1 MKLIET
7 PINKNLDLEYFYPNI
22 TKFVFGTKA
31 IKFFKLYALDRTQI
45 VYADAFD
52 KIDIVMIN
60 TKKKITKQEVDY
72 VIKKLL
78 HTTREAVTVH
88 IGVKNEMEKEGYS
101 FSAPRKDIIVI
112 QQNVAS
118 N

>member
-7 PINKNLDLEYFYPNI
+7 PINRNLDLEYFYPNI
-22 TKFVFGTKA
+22 TKFVFGAKA

-52 KIDIVMIN
+52 KIDIIMIN
-60 TKKKITKQEVDY
+60 TKKKITKKEVDY
-72 VIKKLL
+72 VIKRLL
-78 HTTREAVTVH
+78 NTTREEVTVH
-88 IGVKNEMEKEGYS
+88 IGVKNEMQQKGYS

-112 QQNVAS
+112 QKNVDPA
-118 N
+118 

>member
-7 PINKNLDLEYFYPNI
+7 PIKKNLDLEYFYPNI
-22 TKFVFGTKA
+22 TKFVFGSKA

-52 KIDIVMIN
+52 KIDIIMIN
-60 TKKKITKQEVDY
+60 TKKKITKNEVDY

-78 HTTREAVTVH
+78 NTTREAVTVH
-88 IGVKNEMEKEGYS
+88 IGIKNEMQKKGYT

-112 QQNVAS
+112 QKTVDPS
-118 N
+118 

>member
-7 PINKNLDLEYFYPNI
+7 PINKNLDLAYFYPNI

-52 KIDIVMIN
+52 KIDIIMIN
-60 TKKKITKQEVDY
+60 TKKKITKKEVDY
-72 VIKKLL
+72 VIKRLL
-78 HTTREAVTVH
+78 NTTREEVTVH
-88 IGVKNEMEKEGYS
+88 IGVKNEMQQRGYS

-112 QQNVAS
+112 QMNV
-118 N
+118 

>member
-7 PINKNLDLEYFYPNI
+7 PINRNLDLEYFYPNI

-52 KIDIVMIN
+52 KIDIIMIN
-60 TKKKITKQEVDY
+60 TKKKITKKEIDY

-78 HTTREAVTVH
+78 NTTREEVTVH
-88 IGVKNEMEKEGYS
+88 IGVKNDMQQKGYS

-112 QQNVAS
+112 QKNVDPS
-118 N
+118 

>member
-7 PINKNLDLEYFYPNI
+7 PINRNLDLEYFYPNI

-45 VYADAFD
+45 IYADAFD
-52 KIDIVMIN
+52 KIDIIMIN
-60 TKKKITKQEVDY
+60 TKKKIAKKEVEY

-78 HTTREAVTVH
+78 NTTREEVTVQ
-88 IGVKNEMEKEGYS
+88 IGVKNEMQQKGYS

-112 QQNVAS
+112 QKNITPS
-118 N
+118 

>member
-7 PINKNLDLEYFYPNI
+7 PINRNLDLEYFYPNI

-52 KIDIVMIN
+52 KIDIIMIN
-60 TKKKITKQEVDY
+60 TKKKIAKKEVDY

-78 HTTREAVTVH
+78 NTTREEVTVH
-88 IGVKNEMEKEGYS
+88 IGVKNEMQQKGYS

-112 QQNVAS
+112 QKNVDPA
-118 N
+118 

>member
-7 PINKNLDLEYFYPNI
+7 PINRNLDLEHFYPNI

-31 IKFFKLYALDRTQI
+31 IKFFKLFGLDRTQI

-52 KIDIVMIN
+52 KIDIIMIN
-60 TKKKITKQEVDY
+60 TKKKINKKEVDY

-78 HTTREAVTVH
+78 NATREEVTVH
-88 IGVKNEMEKEGYS
+88 IGVKNEMQQKGYS

-112 QQNVAS
+112 QKNVDLL
-118 N
+118 

>member
-7 PINKNLDLEYFYPNI
+7 PINRNLDLEYFYPNI

-52 KIDIVMIN
+52 KIDIIMIN
-60 TKKKITKQEVDY
+60 TKKKIAKKEVDY
-72 VIKKLL
+72 VIKRLL
-78 HTTREAVTVH
+78 NTTREEVTIH
-88 IGVKNEMEKEGYS
+88 IGVKNEMQQKGYS

-112 QQNVAS
+112 QKNVDVA
-118 N
+118 

>member
-52 KIDIVMIN
+52 KVDIIMIN
-60 TKKKITKQEVDY
+60 TKKKITKHEVDF

-78 HTTREAVTVH
+78 NTTREAVDIQ
-88 IGVKNEMEKEGYS
+88 IGVKNQMQQEGYS

-112 QQNVAS
+112 QKNVELA
-118 N
+118 

>member
-7 PINKNLDLEYFYPNI
+7 PINRNLDLDYFYPNI

-31 IKFFKLYALDRTQI
+31 IKFFKLYALDRIQI

-52 KIDIVMIN
+52 KIDIIMIN
-60 TKKKITKQEVDY
+60 TKKKITKKEVDY

-78 HTTREAVTVH
+78 DTTREEVAVH
-88 IGVKNEMEKEGYS
+88 IGVKNEMQQKGYS

-112 QQNVAS
+112 QKNVDLS
-118 N
+118 

>member
-7 PINKNLDLEYFYPNI
+7 PINKKLDLEYFYPNI
-22 TKFVFGTKA
+22 TKFIFGSKA

-45 VYADAFD
+45 VYADAFEN
-52 KIDIVMIN
+52 IDIIMIN
-60 TKKKITKQEVDY
+60 TKKKITKKEIDY

-78 HTTREAVTVH
+78 HSTREEVSVR
-88 IGVKNEMEKEGYS
+88 IGVKNDMQQKGYS

-112 QQNVAS
+112 QKNVDPS
-118 N
+118 

>member
-7 PINKNLDLEYFYPNI
+7 PINRNLDLEYFYPNI

-52 KIDIVMIN
+52 KIDIIMIN
-60 TKKKITKQEVDY
+60 TKKKIAKKEVDY

-78 HTTREAVTVH
+78 NTTREEVTVH
-88 IGVKNEMEKEGYS
+88 IGVKNDMQQKGYS

-112 QQNVAS
+112 QKNVDPA
-118 N
+118 